1 MMMKFPIFL
10 VVFSILFSAPLFAE
24 ERKATRLMEE
34 TSLSGQQL
42 AMIEVAVLE
51 LKKHDR
57 DVLNYQLSLH
67 SADKSYVVIFDDPKR
82 SHSLRGSSQHLP
94 TFEVKL
100 DSDLKVLRSNFAR

>member
-1 MMMKFPIFL
+1 MMKFPSFL

-57 DVLNYQLSLH
+57 DFLSYQLFLYR
-67 SADKSYVVIFDDPKR
+67 ADKSYVVIFDDPKR
-82 SHSLRGSSQHLP
+82 SLGQGGSSQHLP
-94 TFEVKL
+94 TFEVEMN
-100 DSDLKVLRSNFAR
+100 DDLKVLKSNFSR